1 MKTNM
6 DTLSLGNRLLV
17 ELGLS
22 STGPQGEPLSGW
34 SISVVDDSPH
44 FEENSPG
51 CARFKT
57 STIYLRRSALNGGEQ
72 RGVKYCGEEVAVHEV
87 AHALTGSP
95 DHDAIFDAAL
105 RTVELASHV
114 IRYSPA
120 SVELAADGGNA
131 EDPEQMLRERLQ
143 ALPQENF
150 KVLTHASLRKVL
162 AKMDADQYSEI
173 IWSPSGLHFRAL
185 LDAAGITDADVPGGR
200 LTPPYHT
207 KVDDD
212 GE

>member
-1 MKTNM
+1 METV
-6 DTLSLGNRLLV
+6 DLGHRLLRK
-17 ELGLS
+17 LGLS

-34 SISVVDDSPH
+34 SISVVDDSP
-44 FEENSPG
+44 ELEKDSPG
-51 CARFKT
+51 CCCFRNQ
-57 STIYLRRSALNGGEQ
+57 TIYLRRSALNGGEQ

-143 ALPQENF
+143 ALPPENF

-162 AKMDADQYSEI
+162 SAPNAEQYSEI
-173 IWSPSGLHFRAL
+173 VWSKSGLHFRAL
-185 LDAAGITDADVPGGR
+185 LDAAGITDGDVPGGR
-200 LTPPYHT
+200 LTPPRP